1 MRIRR
6 RRYLVKK
13 GMQLRYLVLIL
24 TSALLPTVLIGI
36 CLYWLIFS
44 MMAQQLGFPESI
56 AYNLLPV
63 ISRVNH
69 ILIIGLPIL
78 LLLMLGWGLFL
89 SHRIAGPIYRLER
102 ALDRI
107 AKEGDFSVRVKF
119 RKKDELG
126 SIAEG
131 LNKVLERAQK
141 EIAKI

>member
-44 MMAQQLGFPESI
+44 MMAEQLGVPESI

-63 ISRVNH
+63 ISRVNR

-78 LLLMLGWGLFL
+78 LLLMLGWGLLL

-102 ALDRI
+102 DLDRI
-107 AKEGDFSVRVKF
+107 AKEGDFSVRFKF